1 MHHEV
6 VRGSVTREASLS
18 VALGVVERD
27 DKAGP
32 AHRIKAGADGQP
44 GALVG
49 DGGQGR
55 IGTGRAAVVGVE
67 LGHQGI
73 ALGGDPIHR
82 LLCLANQVDQP
93 GRVAAPDLVAA
104 GHTVGGRQQ

>member
-6 VRGSVTREASLS
+6 VRGGVAREASLS

-32 AHRIKAGADGQP
+32 AHRVKAGADGQP

-55 IGTGRAAVVGVE
+55 VGTGRAAVVGVE
-67 LGHQGI
+67 LGHQ
-73 ALGGDPIHR
+73 ASR
-82 LLCLANQVDQP
+82 A
-93 GRVAAPDLVAA
+93 GR
-104 GHTVGGRQQ
+104 